1 MSNRHQRKL
10 IRGHIQVVWNQ
21 GNKGTIIRQRVHFSK
36 PTTVWFTWK
45 EIVLL
50 LCCHRTMSNRHQRK
64 LIRGHIQV
72 VWNQGNKG
80 TIIRQR
86 VHFSKRTIVWFTCKE
101 IVLLLCCHRTMS
113 NRHQRKLIRGHIQVV
128 WNQGNKGTIIRQRVH
143 FSKWTIVWFT
153 CKENVLLLCCHRT
166 MSNRHQR
173 KLIRGHIQVVWNQ
186 GNKGTIIRQR
196 VHFSKRTTV
205 WFTWKEIVL
214 LLCCHRTMSNIH
226 QRKLIRG
233 HIQVVWNQG
242 NKGTIIRQR
251 VHFSKRTIVW
261 FTCKEIVLLLCCHRT
276 MSNRHQRKLIRGH
289 IQVVWNQGNKG
300 TIIRQRVHF
309 SKRTIVWF
317 TCKENVLL
325 LCCHRTMSN
334 RHQRKLIRGHIQ
346 VVWNQGNKGTIIRQ
360 RVHFSKRTTV
370 WFTWKEIVLLLCCH
384 RTMSNI
390 HQRKLIRGHIQV
402 VWNQG
407 NKGTIIRQRVH
418 FSKRTIVWFTCK
430 EIVLLLCCHRTMSN
444 RHQRKL
450 IRGHIQVVWNQGNK
464 GTIIRQRVHFSKRT
478 IVWFTCKEIVL
489 LLCCHRTMS
498 NRHQRK
504 LIRGHIQVVW
514 NQGNK
519 GTIIR
524 QRVHF
529 SKRTIVWFT
538 CKEIVLLLCC
548 HRTMSN
554 RHQRKLIRG
563 HIQVVWNQ
571 GNKGTIIRQRVH
583 FSKRTIVWFTCKEN
597 VLLLCCH
604 RTMSISKRTTV
615 WFTWKEIV
623 LLLCCH
629 RSGLSCDLPG
639 VFYFMTMKFIFGFER
654 CCFEWNL
661 NFRLS
666 SFLCQVELQIH
677 GTRTDLSYCF
687 LKLLFLI
694 TLCAIKPLR

>member
-1 MSNRHQRKL
+1 MLLRPPPPPPPNPRNCNQGNKGTIIRQRVHFLKRTIVWFTWKENALLLCCHRTMSNRHQRKLIRSHIQVVWNQGNTGTIIRQRVHFSKRTIVWFTWKENVLLLCCHRTMSNRHQRKL

-21 GNKGTIIRQRVHFSK
+21 GNKGTIIRKRVHFSK
-36 PTTVWFTWK
+36 RTIVWFTWK
-45 EIVLL
+45 ENALL

-86 VHFSKRTIVWFTCKE
+86 VHFSKRTIVWFT
-101 IVLLLCCHRTMS
+101 
-113 NRHQRKLIRGHIQVV
+113 
-128 WNQGNKGTIIRQRVH
+128 W
-143 FSKWTIVWFT
+143 
-153 CKENVLLLCCHRT
+153 KENA
-166 MSNRHQR
+166 
-173 KLIRGHIQVVWNQ
+173 
-186 GNKGTIIRQR
+186 
-196 VHFSKRTTV
+196 
-205 WFTWKEIVL
+205 
-214 LLCCHRTMSNIH
+214 
-226 QRKLIRG
+226 
-233 HIQVVWNQG
+233 
-242 NKGTIIRQR
+242 
-251 VHFSKRTIVW
+251 
-261 FTCKEIVLLLCCHRT
+261 LLLCCHRT

-317 TCKENVLL
+317 TWKENVLL

-346 VVWNQGNKGTIIRQ
+346 VVWNQGNKGTIIRK
-360 RVHFSKRTTV
+360 RVHFSKRTIV
-370 WFTWKEIVLLLCCH
+370 WFTWKENALLLCCH
-384 RTMSNI
+384 RTMSNR
-390 HQRKLIRGHIQV
+390 HQHKLIRGHIQV

-418 FSKRTIVWFTCK
+418 FSKRTIVWFTWK
-430 EIVLLLCCHRTMSN
+430 ENVLLLCCHRTMSNRHQRKLIRGHIQVVWNQGNKGTIIRKRVHFSKRTIVWFTWKENALLLCCHRTMSN

-478 IVWFTCKEIVL
+478 IVWFTWKENVL

-498 NRHQRK
+498 NKHQRK
-504 LIRGHIQVVW
+504 LIRGHIQVLW

-538 CKEIVLLLCC
+538 WKENALLLCC

-554 RHQRKLIRG
+554 RHQHKLIRGHIQVVWNQGNKGTIIRQHVLFSKRTIVWFTWKENALLLCCHRSMSNRQQHKLIRG

-571 GNKGTIIRQRVH
+571 GNKGTIIRQRVL
-583 FSKRTIVWFTCKEN
+583 FSKRTIVWFAWSILLYDYEVYLWFWT
-597 VLLLCCH
+597 VL
-604 RTMSISKRTTV
+604 
-615 WFTWKEIV
+615 
-623 LLLCCH
+623 
-629 RSGLSCDLPG
+629 
-639 VFYFMTMKFIFGFER
+639 
-654 CCFEWNL
+654 
-661 NFRLS
+661 FRM
-666 SFLCQVELQIH
+666 E
-677 GTRTDLSYCF
+677 
-687 LKLLFLI
+687 
-694 TLCAIKPLR
+694 P